1 MLSRVAERIYWS
13 ARYLERVE
21 NTARL
26 VGVYDNL
33 LFDLP
38 RDTNISW
45 FNLIKINSCIDTFSD
60 RYKVQTEHNVVKFLL
75 ADDTNP
81 SSMLSSLKQ
90 AKENIRTTRD
100 VLPQDTWELI
110 NELDLYARNHIRQ
123 GINRTDRHKFL
134 NSIIQRC
141 QEINGLFEGA
151 MSRDASWQFMTLGR
165 NLERADMT
173 TRILDA
179 GVSIMLQPNE
189 GTRINLSQVVW
200 GNVLR
205 SLSGYMNYRRSV
217 RTAIVSKK
225 VARFLLEDEYFPRTI
240 HFCINELE
248 SAAKKL
254 PRSKPILQE
263 IKTLKK
269 LHYSLANGNPL
280 DEKFRDYL
288 NQLQINISDLNNALM
303 TNWFAFNMGDHQ
315 EENLPLKKV
324 TQKEYQFA
332 RQA

>member
-45 FNLIKINSCIDTFSD
+45 FNLIKINSCTDTFSE
-60 RYKVQTEHNVVKFLL
+60 RYKVQDEHNVVKFLL

-110 NELDLYARNHIRQ
+110 NELDLYARNNIRQ

-134 NSIIQRC
+134 NNIIQRC

-179 GVSIMLQPNE
+179 GVSIMLQPNQ

-205 SLSGYMNYRRSV
+205 SLSGYMN
-217 RTAIVSKK
+217 K
-225 VARFLLEDEYFPRTI
+225 
-240 HFCINELE
+240 
-248 SAAKKL
+248 
-254 PRSKPILQE
+254 
-263 IKTLKK
+263 
-269 LHYSLANGNPL
+269 
-280 DEKFRDYL
+280 
-288 NQLQINISDLNNALM
+288 
-303 TNWFAFNMGDHQ
+303 
-315 EENLPLKKV
+315 
-324 TQKEYQFA
+324 
-332 RQA
+332 QA

>member
-45 FNLIKINSCIDTFSD
+45 FNLIKINSCTDTFSE
-60 RYKVQTEHNVVKFLL
+60 RYKVQDEHNVVKFLL

-110 NELDLYARNHIRQ
+110 NELDLYARNNIRQ

-134 NSIIQRC
+134 NNIIQRC

-179 GVSIMLQPNE
+179 GVSIMLQPNQ

-217 RTAIVSKK
+217 RTAIESKK
-225 VARFLLEDEYFPRTI
+225 VARFLLEDEFFPRTLSY
-240 HFCINELE
+240 CINEME
-248 SAAKKL
+248 TAAKKL
-254 PRSKPILQE
+254 PRSKLVLQAV
-263 IKTLKK
+263 KALKAH
-269 LHYSLANGNPL
+269 HYSLANGHPL

-288 NQLQINISDLNNALM
+288 NELQISISDLHGVLM
-303 TNWFAFNMGDHQ
+303 TNWFAFNMGDPQ
-315 EENLPLKKV
+315 EEAPTLKNNME
-324 TQKEYQFA
+324 KEYQFA
-332 RQA
+332 CQA